1 MDWNKEQM
9 YTTVAQAHKAVL
21 TYENL
26 IAKCG
31 DIVEIAL

>member
-9 YTTVAQAHKAVL
+9 YTTVAQTHKAVF